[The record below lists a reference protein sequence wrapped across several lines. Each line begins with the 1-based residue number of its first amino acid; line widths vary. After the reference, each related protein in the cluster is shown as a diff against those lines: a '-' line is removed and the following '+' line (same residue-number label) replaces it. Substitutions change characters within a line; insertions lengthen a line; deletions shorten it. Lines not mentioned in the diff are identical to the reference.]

1 MACESPERE
10 MHSVNIRQISIIGG
24 ALLLAGGAFIWMRSQ
39 AGNPQVAHPVAVVEA
54 KVETVNVLV
63 AKRDMVVGERISP
76 SSLGW
81 EAYTPTSAAAPGFIL
96 QSKSPKAIEELTNGI
111 VRQAMVKG
119 EPVLASKIVDVDAK
133 TGAMAALLTPGMRAV
148 SFPISPETAVAGFV
162 LPDDRVDIILTR
174 EVQFTSNGQSQSKV
188 VSAAILENVRVLAID
203 QSVTQDKDK
212 TTLPGGVA
220 TVELSASDAEKVR
233 LAHKLGDLSLILRGY
248 ADAGG
253 ATFASTGTD
262 VMSQRTGN
270 AQTSDPKPAATQV
283 VQQAS
288 QPIPTTVKVYRG
300 GQ

>member
-1 MACESPERE
+1 MG
-10 MHSVNIRQISIIGG
+10 SVNIRQISIIGG
-24 ALLLAGGAFIWMRSQ
+24 ALLVAGGAFIWMRSQ
-39 AGNPQVAHPVAVVEA
+39 SSNPTIVQPVAVAEA

-81 EAYTPTSAAAPGFIL
+81 EAYTPTSAATPGFFL
-96 QSKSPKAIEELTNGI
+96 QSKNPNAIQEFSNGI

-174 EVQFTSNGQSQSKV
+174 EVQYTSNGQSQSRV

-220 TVELSASDAEKVR
+220 TVELSATDAEKVR

-262 VMSQRTGN
+262 VMSQRTGVG
-270 AQTSDPKPAATQV
+270 QSGEPKPATTTPTM
-283 VQQAS
+283 QQAS
-288 QPIPTTVKVYRG
+288 QAIPTAVKVYRG

>member
-1 MACESPERE
+1 

-24 ALLLAGGAFIWMRSQ
+24 AMLVAGGAFIWMRTQS
-39 AGNPQVAHPVAVVEA
+39 ANPQVAQPVATTEVKA
-54 KVETVNVLV
+54 ETVNVLV

-81 EAYTPTSAAAPGFIL
+81 EAYTPTSASTPGFFL
-96 QSKSPKAIEELTNGI
+96 QSKNPKAIEEFSNGI

-119 EPVLASKIVDVDAK
+119 EPVLASKIVDVEAT

-162 LPDDRVDIILTR
+162 LPNDRVDILLTR
-174 EVQFTSNGQSQSKV
+174 EVQFSSNGQS
-188 VSAAILENVRVLAID
+188 VSRVISSAILENVRILAID
-203 QSVTQDKDK
+203 QAITQDKDK
-212 TTLPGGVA
+212 TTLPGGIA
-220 TVELSASDAEKVR
+220 TVELSAADAEKLR
-233 LAHKLGDLSLILRGY
+233 LAHKLGDLSVTLRGY

-253 ATFASTGTD
+253 ATFAAPTRD
-262 VMSQRTGN
+262 VMNQGSIAMSG
-270 AQTSDPKPAATQV
+270 DPKPPSPSPN

-288 QPIPTTVKVYRG
+288 QAIPTTVKVYRG

>member
-1 MACESPERE
+1 MR
-10 MHSVNIRQISIIGG
+10 SVNIRQISIIGG
-24 ALLLAGGAFIWMRSQ
+24 AMLVAGGAFIWMRSQ
-39 AGNPQVAHPVAVVEA
+39 SGNPQVAPPVQVVEA
-54 KVETVNVLV
+54 KAETVNVLV

-81 EAYTPTSAAAPGFIL
+81 EAYTPTSAATPGFFL
-96 QSKSPKAIEELTNGI
+96 QTKNPNAIQEFANGI

-162 LPDDRVDIILTR
+162 LPDDRVDILLTR
-174 EVQFTSNGQSQSKV
+174 EVQYTANGQSQSRV
-188 VSAAILENVRVLAID
+188 VSEAILENVRVLAID
-203 QSVTQDKDK
+203 QTVTQDKDK

-220 TVELSASDAEKVR
+220 TVELSAKDAEKVR

-253 ATFASTGTD
+253 ATFASAGVE
-262 VMSQRTGN
+262 VMSQRAGVGQS
-270 AQTSDPKPAATQV
+270 ADPKPTVPTSTMPQG
-283 VQQAS
+283 S
-288 QPIPTTVKVYRG
+288 NPIPTAVKVYRG

>member
-1 MACESPERE
+1 

-24 ALLLAGGAFIWMRSQ
+24 AMLVAGGAFVWMRSQ
-39 AGNPQVAHPVAVVEA
+39 STNPPVAQPIAVSEA

-81 EAYTPTSAAAPGFIL
+81 EAYTLTSAATPGFFL
-96 QSKSPKAIEELTNGI
+96 QSKNPKAIEEFKNGI

-148 SFPISPETAVAGFV
+148 SFPISPETAVAGFI
-162 LPDDRVDIILTR
+162 LPNDRVDILLTR
-174 EVQFTSNGQSQSKV
+174 ELQFTSNGQSVSKV
-188 VSAAILENVRVLAID
+188 VSTAILESVRVLAID

-212 TTLPGGVA
+212 TTMLGGVA
-220 TVELSASDAEKVR
+220 TVELSASDAEKLR
-233 LAHKLGDLSLILRGY
+233 LGHKLGDLSLTLRGY
-248 ADAGG
+248 TDAGAPTYAPPG
-253 ATFASTGTD
+253 TAVMNQASSVG
-262 VMSQRTGN
+262 MS
-270 AQTSDPKPAATQV
+270 ADPKPPSSSPD

-288 QPIPTTVKVYRG
+288 QAVPTAVKVYRG

>member
-1 MACESPERE
+1 MR
-10 MHSVNIRQISIIGG
+10 SVNIRQVSIIGG
-24 ALLLAGGAFIWMRSQ
+24 ALLVAGGAFFWMRSQ
-39 AGNPQVAHPVAVVEA
+39 SANPQVVQPAQVVEA

-81 EAYTPTSAAAPGFIL
+81 EAYTPTSAATPGFFL
-96 QSKSPKAIEELTNGI
+96 QSKNPKAIEDFTNGI

-162 LPDDRVDIILTR
+162 LPNDRVDILLTR
-174 EVQFTSNGQSQSKV
+174 EVQYMANGQSQSKV
-188 VSAAILENVRVLAID
+188 VSASILENVRVLAID
-203 QSVTQDKDK
+203 QTITQDKDK

-233 LAHKLGDLSLILRGY
+233 LAHKLGDLSVILRGY

-253 ATFASTGTD
+253 STFAAGDTD
-262 VMSQRTGN
+262 VMSQRAGIG
-270 AQTSDPKPAATQV
+270 QSGDPKPPSSTPTM
-283 VQQAS
+283 QQA
-288 QPIPTTVKVYRG
+288 QAIPTAVKVYRG

>member
-1 MACESPERE
+1 M
-10 MHSVNIRQISIIGG
+10 NIRQVSIIGG
-24 ALLLAGGAFIWMRSQ
+24 ALLVAGGAFIWMRSQ
-39 AGNPQVAHPVAVVEA
+39 SANPQVVQPAPVVEA

-81 EAYTPTSAAAPGFIL
+81 EAYTPTSAAAPGFFL
-96 QSKSPKAIEELTNGI
+96 QSKNPKAIEDFTNGI

-162 LPDDRVDIILTR
+162 LPNDRVDIILTR
-174 EVQFTSNGQSQSKV
+174 EVQYTANGQSQSKV
-188 VSAAILENVRVLAID
+188 VSAAILENVRILAID
-203 QSVTQDKDK
+203 QTITQDKDK

-220 TVELSASDAEKVR
+220 TVELSAPDAEKVR
-233 LAHKLGDLSLILRGY
+233 LAHKLGDLSVILRGY

-253 ATFASTGTD
+253 STFAAGDTD
-262 VMSQRTGN
+262 VMSQRAGVG
-270 AQTSDPKPAATQV
+270 QSGDPKPPSPTPTM
-283 VQQAS
+283 QQA
-288 QPIPTTVKVYRG
+288 QAIPTAVKVYRG

>member
-1 MACESPERE
+1 MR
-10 MHSVNIRQISIIGG
+10 SVNIRQISIIGG
-24 ALLLAGGAFIWMRSQ
+24 AMLVAGGAFIWMRSQ
-39 AGNPQVAHPVAVVEA
+39 SANPQVAQPVAVTEVKA
-54 KVETVNVLV
+54 ETVNVLV

-81 EAYTPTSAAAPGFIL
+81 EAYTPTSASTPGFFL
-96 QSKSPKAIEELTNGI
+96 QSKNPKAIEDFSNGI

-119 EPVLASKIVDVDAK
+119 EPVLASKIVDVNAT

-162 LPDDRVDIILTR
+162 LPNDRVDILLTR
-174 EVQFTSNGQSQSKV
+174 EVQFTSNGQSISRV
-188 VSAAILENVRVLAID
+188 ISSAILENVRILAID
-203 QSVTQDKDK
+203 QAITQDKDK

-220 TVELSASDAEKVR
+220 TVELSATDAEKLR
-233 LAHKLGDLSLILRGY
+233 LAHKLGDLSVTLRGY

-253 ATFASTGTD
+253 PTVAATPRD
-262 VMSQRTGN
+262 VMNQGTIGSVS
-270 AQTSDPKPAATQV
+270 ADPKPTSSPPN

-288 QPIPTTVKVYRG
+288 QAIPTAVKVYRG

>member
-1 MACESPERE
+1 ML
-10 MHSVNIRQISIIGG
+10 V
-24 ALLLAGGAFIWMRSQ
+24 AGGAFIWMRSQ
-39 AGNPQVAHPVAVVEA
+39 SANPQVAQPVAVSEVKA
-54 KVETVNVLV
+54 ETVNVLV

-81 EAYTPTSAAAPGFIL
+81 EAYTPTSASTPGFFL
-96 QSKSPKAIEELTNGI
+96 QSKNPKAIEDFSNGI

-119 EPVLASKIVDVDAK
+119 EPVLASKIVDVNAT

-162 LPDDRVDIILTR
+162 LPNDRVDILLTR
-174 EVQFTSNGQSQSKV
+174 EVQFTSNGQSISRV
-188 VSAAILENVRVLAID
+188 ISSAILENVRILAID
-203 QSVTQDKDK
+203 QAITQDKDK

-220 TVELSASDAEKVR
+220 TVELSATDAEKLR
-233 LAHKLGDLSLILRGY
+233 LAHKLGDLSVTLRGY

-253 ATFASTGTD
+253 PTVAATPRD
-262 VMSQRTGN
+262 VMNQGTIGSVS
-270 AQTSDPKPAATQV
+270 ADPKPTSSPPN

-288 QPIPTTVKVYRG
+288 QAIPTAVKVYRG

>member
-1 MACESPERE
+1 ML
-10 MHSVNIRQISIIGG
+10 V
-24 ALLLAGGAFIWMRSQ
+24 AGGAFIWMRSQ
-39 AGNPQVAHPVAVVEA
+39 SANPQVAQPVAVTEVKA
-54 KVETVNVLV
+54 ETVNVLV

-81 EAYTPTSAAAPGFIL
+81 EAYTPTSASTPGFFL
-96 QSKSPKAIEELTNGI
+96 QSKNPKAIEDFSNGI

-119 EPVLASKIVDVDAK
+119 EPVLASKIVDVNAT

-162 LPDDRVDIILTR
+162 LPNDRVDILLTR
-174 EVQFTSNGQSQSKV
+174 EVQFTSNGQSISRV
-188 VSAAILENVRVLAID
+188 ISSAILENVRILAID
-203 QSVTQDKDK
+203 QAISQDKDK

-220 TVELSASDAEKVR
+220 TVELSATDAEKLR
-233 LAHKLGDLSLILRGY
+233 LAHKLGDLSVTLRGY

-253 ATFASTGTD
+253 PTVAATPRD
-262 VMSQRTGN
+262 VMNQGTIGSVS
-270 AQTSDPKPAATQV
+270 ADPKPTSSPPN

-288 QPIPTTVKVYRG
+288 QAIPTAVKVYRG

>member
-1 MACESPERE
+1 M
-10 MHSVNIRQISIIGG
+10 NIRQISIIGG
-24 ALLLAGGAFIWMRSQ
+24 AMLVAGGAFIWMRSQ
-39 AGNPQVAHPVAVVEA
+39 SANPQVAQPVAVSEVKA
-54 KVETVNVLV
+54 ETVNVLV

-81 EAYTPTSAAAPGFIL
+81 EAYTPTSASTPGFFL
-96 QSKSPKAIEELTNGI
+96 QSKNPKAIEDFSNGI

-119 EPVLASKIVDVDAK
+119 EPVLASKIVDVNAT

-162 LPDDRVDIILTR
+162 LPNDRVDILLTR
-174 EVQFTSNGQSQSKV
+174 EVQFTSNGQSISRV
-188 VSAAILENVRVLAID
+188 ISSAILENVRILAID
-203 QSVTQDKDK
+203 QAITQDKDK

-220 TVELSASDAEKVR
+220 TVELSATDAEKLR
-233 LAHKLGDLSLILRGY
+233 LAHKLGDLSVTLRGY

-253 ATFASTGTD
+253 PTVAATPRD
-262 VMSQRTGN
+262 VMNQGTIGSVS
-270 AQTSDPKPAATQV
+270 ADPKPTSSPPN

-288 QPIPTTVKVYRG
+288 QAIPTAVKVYRG

>member
-1 MACESPERE
+1 MR
-10 MHSVNIRQISIIGG
+10 SVNIRQISIIGG
-24 ALLLAGGAFIWMRSQ
+24 ALLVAGGAFIWMRSQ
-39 AGNPQVAHPVAVVEA
+39 SANPQVAQPVAVSEA

-81 EAYTPTSAAAPGFIL
+81 EAYTPTSAAAPGFFL
-96 QSKSPKAIEELTNGI
+96 QSKNPNAIEEFSNGI

-162 LPDDRVDIILTR
+162 LPNDRVDILLTR
-174 EVQFTSNGQSQSKV
+174 EVQFTSNGQSQSRV
-188 VSAAILENVRVLAID
+188 VSSAILENVRVLAID

-212 TTLPGGVA
+212 STLPGGVA
-220 TVELSASDAEKVR
+220 TVELSAADAEKLR
-233 LAHKLGDLSLILRGY
+233 LAHKLGDLSVLLRGY

-253 ATFASTGTD
+253 ATFAANDSD
-262 VMSQRTGN
+262 VMSQRAGVG
-270 AQTSDPKPAATQV
+270 QSGDPKPVAQTIN

-288 QPIPTTVKVYRG
+288 QAIPSEVKVYRG

>member
-1 MACESPERE
+1 MR
-10 MHSVNIRQISIIGG
+10 SVNIRQISIIGG

-39 AGNPQVAHPVAVVEA
+39 SANPQVAQPVAVSEA

-81 EAYTPTSAAAPGFIL
+81 EAYTPASAAAPGFFL
-96 QSKSPKAIEELTNGI
+96 QSKNPNAIEEFSNGI

-162 LPDDRVDIILTR
+162 LPNDRVDILLTR
-174 EVQFTSNGQSQSKV
+174 EVQFTSNGQSQSRV
-188 VSAAILENVRVLAID
+188 VSSAILENVRVLAID

-212 TTLPGGVA
+212 STLPGGVA
-220 TVELSASDAEKVR
+220 TVELSAADAEKLR
-233 LAHKLGDLSLILRGY
+233 LAHKLGDLSVLLRGY

-253 ATFASTGTD
+253 ATFAANDSD
-262 VMSQRTGN
+262 VMSQRVGVG
-270 AQTSDPKPAATQV
+270 QSGDPKPVAQTIN

-288 QPIPTTVKVYRG
+288 QAIPSEVKVYRG

>member
-1 MACESPERE
+1 M
-10 MHSVNIRQISIIGG
+10 NIRQVSIIGG
-24 ALLLAGGAFIWMRSQ
+24 ALLVAGGAFFWMRSQ
-39 AGNPQVAHPVAVVEA
+39 SANPQVVQPAQVVEA

-81 EAYTPTSAAAPGFIL
+81 EAYTPTSAATPGFFL
-96 QSKSPKAIEELTNGI
+96 QSKNPKAIEDFTNGI

-162 LPDDRVDIILTR
+162 LPNDRVDILLTR
-174 EVQFTSNGQSQSKV
+174 EVQYMANGQSQSKV
-188 VSAAILENVRVLAID
+188 VSASILENVRVLAID
-203 QSVTQDKDK
+203 QTITQDKDK

-233 LAHKLGDLSLILRGY
+233 LAHKLGDLSVILRGY

-253 ATFASTGTD
+253 STFAAGDTD
-262 VMSQRTGN
+262 VMSQRAGIG
-270 AQTSDPKPAATQV
+270 QSGDPKPPSSTPTM
-283 VQQAS
+283 QQA
-288 QPIPTTVKVYRG
+288 QAIPTAVKVYRG

>member
-1 MACESPERE
+1 ML
-10 MHSVNIRQISIIGG
+10 V
-24 ALLLAGGAFIWMRSQ
+24 AGGAFIWMRSQ
-39 AGNPQVAHPVAVVEA
+39 SANPQVAQPVAVTEVKA
-54 KVETVNVLV
+54 ETVNVLV

-81 EAYTPTSAAAPGFIL
+81 EAYTPTSASTPGFFL
-96 QSKSPKAIEELTNGI
+96 QSKNPKAIEDFSNGI

-119 EPVLASKIVDVDAK
+119 EPVLASKIVDVNAT

-162 LPDDRVDIILTR
+162 LPNDRVDILLTR
-174 EVQFTSNGQSQSKV
+174 EVQFTSNGQSISRV
-188 VSAAILENVRVLAID
+188 ISSAILENVRILAID
-203 QSVTQDKDK
+203 QAVTQDKDK

-220 TVELSASDAEKVR
+220 TVELSATDAEKLR
-233 LAHKLGDLSLILRGY
+233 LAHKLGDLSVTLRGY

-253 ATFASTGTD
+253 PTVAATPRD
-262 VMSQRTGN
+262 VMNQGTIGSVS
-270 AQTSDPKPAATQV
+270 ADPKPTSSPPN

-288 QPIPTTVKVYRG
+288 QAIPTAVKVYRG